1 MLYGH
6 AWDGESPMG
15 RNLDET
21 SGTEAGVQG
30 TRNKRRELKT
40 SVNWVCDRPDR
51 AIKCLVN
58 ASPPGSPYT
67 PYIRISRSILKTP
80 IRSTDHDL
88 VRHALVD
95 FDELADLPSESREQL
110 VADLVKSIC
119 FARGGVK
126 AGKHGVSD
134 KALGKQIFLSDV
146 GRALERVG
154 LSATRWRKTYEGDGP
169 DIDAPESFFFRLARE
184 LANVFGITLPKDL
197 KLPGMR
203 AAQHQYGVMSPAM
216 KLAGATSRWAE
227 APGSTGPAAAP

>member
-1 MLYGH
+1 M
-6 AWDGESPMG
+6 P
-15 RNLDET
+15 R
-21 SGTEAGVQG
+21 
-30 TRNKRRELKT
+30 KRK
-40 SVNWVCDRPDR
+40 PDR
-51 AIKCLVN
+51 FSVYSVHK
-58 ASPPGSPYT
+58 SPTIDPEDPN
-67 PYIRISRSILKTP
+67 KV
-80 IRSTDHDL
+80 TDHDL
-88 VRHALVD
+88 VRHALVN

-110 VADLVKSIC
+110 VEDLVKSIC

-126 AGKHGVSD
+126 AGKQGVSD

-203 AAQHQYGVMSPAM
+203 AAQHQYEVMLPAM
-216 KLAGATSRWAE
+216 KAAQDAELLARGRQRLD
-227 APGSTGPAAAP
+227 GLVVRLQAAALKVQG